1 MVRVPDAAG
10 QFRSAPLRLL
20 RGFFSGIGQL
30 LLAADRGDAE
40 DGRHERVSSDDQLD
54 PPTGLDDPPTTRAS
68 ARFSIPA
75 KRSFDSTGNVRL
87 LSPDDPADTLD
98 NIRRP
103 KARGSKRAG
112 ARHSPGRHRAG
123 RAARA
128 ATKAPPAPASSADA
142 SSADASSADAQA
154 ELLMPGYAGL
164 SLPAVRARL
173 RGLDQAQLS
182 ILLACEKSSANRAD
196 IVTLFERRIA
206 KLEAAGRD
214 GT

>member
-1 MVRVPDAAG
+1 MMVRVPDAAG

-54 PPTGLDDPPTTRAS
+54 PPTGLDNPPTTRAS

-112 ARHSPGRHRAG
+112 TRHSPGRHRAG
-123 RAARA
+123 RAGRA
-128 ATKAPPAPASSADA
+128 ATKAPPAP
-142 SSADASSADAQA
+142 ASSADAQA